1 MAMDTAE
8 HLLTATAATWGLQVD
23 ERQLD
28 LLRRYADEL
37 ERWNQHTNL
46 TAVRDRAEIY
56 RRHFLD
62 SLSLAVFWGEPP
74 ASLVDLGTGGGFP
87 GLPLKILRPEMELTL
102 VDSVG
107 KKTEFLAHVVQ
118 ALGLAGVRVRTARA
132 EELGRDRA
140 ERERHDLVT
149 ARAVAELRVLVEY
162 GLPLLR
168 LGGRMLAPKGAGAF
182 EEAAAAT
189 NAIGLLGGELVGVE
203 PVSLPG
209 LEARA
214 VVVIDKVAPTGP
226 RYPRQVGTPARKPL

>member
-1 MAMDTAE
+1 MDTAE
-8 HLLTATAATWGLQVD
+8 RLLTDTIAAWGLRLD
-23 ERQLD
+23 AGQLA

-62 SLSLAVFWGEPP
+62 SLSLAPLWGEPP
-74 ASLVDLGTGGGFP
+74 ATLVDLGTGGGFP
-87 GLPLKILRPEMELTL
+87 GLPLKILRPAIELTL

-107 KKTEFLAHVVQ
+107 KKTEFLSHVVGE
-118 ALGLAGVRVRTARA
+118 LGLSGVRVRTARA
-132 EELGRDRA
+132 EELGREKA

-168 LGGRMLAPKGAGAF
+168 VGGRMLAPKGAGAF
-182 EEAAAAT
+182 EEAAAAA
-189 NAIGLLGGELVGVE
+189 NAIALLGGELVGVE

-214 VVVIDKVAPTGP
+214 VVVIDKVAPSDQ
-226 RYPRQVGTPARKPL
+226 RFPRQVGTPARKPL